1 MLIEA
6 LGTYIKQLGE
16 KTYNILSHTNND
28 EAPSELTGDIDSG
41 ELIEMGIIPDEL
53 VKELTDQDKVV
64 CISDI
69 ESNDI
74 D

>member
-16 KTYNILSHTNND
+16 KTYSILSNSNKD
-28 EAPSELTGDIDSG
+28 ESQPELTGDIDDG
-41 ELIEMGIIPDEL
+41 KLIEKGIIPDEL

-64 CISDI
+64 CVSDI